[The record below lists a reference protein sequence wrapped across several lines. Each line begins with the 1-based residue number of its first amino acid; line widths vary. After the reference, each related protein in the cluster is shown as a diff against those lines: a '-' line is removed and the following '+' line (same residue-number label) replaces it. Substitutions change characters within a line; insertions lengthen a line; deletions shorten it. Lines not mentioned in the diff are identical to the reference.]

1 MEVDHCKNEIESQRQ
16 KLSKA
21 MIQTVNLE
29 SLSGKIFGQ
38 FLTFIQKK
46 VRWVNEQPSYIPK
59 SKIPK
64 DQAAK
69 NEESNLVTVS
79 KSITDLQ
86 AELVR
91 YSNTPNANS
100 SLFGNLTKT
109 NVFRQTL
116 TG

>member
-29 SLSGKIFGQ
+29 SLSGKVFGQ

-59 SKIPK
+59 SKIP
-64 DQAAK
+64 
-69 NEESNLVTVS
+69 
-79 KSITDLQ
+79 
-86 AELVR
+86 
-91 YSNTPNANS
+91 
-100 SLFGNLTKT
+100 
-109 NVFRQTL
+109 
-116 TG
+116 